1 MFVHSLF
8 TICGALQSSSARA
21 RPQDY
26 RQYVRTFSDL
36 KRKRFLLRGV
46 YYGKI
51 SNDFVKS
58 YCSRQFSLQKLF
70 SNSETKGLFSNSE
83 TIKHIPSITTK
94 HIFPSY
100 LLIIFAPSPLTISKI
115 YDTIKIAK
123 GKELS

>member
-70 SNSETKGLFSNSE
+70 SNSETITPKIVLP
-83 TIKHIPSITTK
+83 PSITTK

-100 LLIIFAPSPLTISKI
+100 LLIIFVPTPLTIPKI